1 MQLCLTGG
9 PGEAYSKSSS
19 EAPRASF
26 FWGWEMLTRSLA
38 RPGLVL
44 LTALL
49 ALCPPL
55 LAQPSGSIGGVVLTG
70 PARSGIE
77 GARVSLV
84 GTPHYVITNS
94 RGEFSFNG
102 LPPGQYTIQASA
114 IGFGTLKSPIEVKAL
129 ELLEVEFDADPEA
142 VRLPDLETSETPNL
156 PADFVRRSR
165 EGGGRY
171 FHRADIE
178 KRNPPTVGDLLRT
191 VAGMRVDCRGPV
203 CRAVLAR
210 APRTTCQPAFYMD
223 GTPVDAAVVWQ
234 QPPRDLDGVEVYS
247 GPATVP
253 PELTQYGG
261 CGAVVLWTRTPPRRV
276 KKEKQPVPKAPPEP

>member
-1 MQLCLTGG
+1 
-9 PGEAYSKSSS
+9 
-19 EAPRASF
+19 
-26 FWGWEMLTRSLA
+26 MLTRSLA

-44 LTALL
+44 LVVLL

-55 LAQPSGSIGGVVLTG
+55 FAQRLGSIGGIVITG

-77 GARVSLV
+77 GARVSLI
-84 GTPHYVITNS
+84 GTPFFALTNT

-102 LPPGQYTIQASA
+102 LTPGKYTIQASA
-114 IGFGTLKSPIEVKAL
+114 IGYGTLSSPIEVKPL
-129 ELLEVEFDADPEA
+129 ELLEVEFEADPEA
-142 VRLPDLETSETPNL
+142 VRLPDLEVAEKPNL
-156 PADFVRRSR
+156 HPDFVRRSQ

-171 FHRADIE
+171 FHRTDIE

-203 CRAVLAR
+203 CRAVFLR
-210 APRTTCQPAFYMD
+210 SVRSTCQPAYFMD
-223 GTPVDAAVVWQ
+223 GAPVDAAVVWM

-253 PELTQYGG
+253 PELSAYGG
-261 CGAVVLWTRTPPRRV
+261 CGAIVLWTRSPPPRV
-276 KKEKQPVPKAPPEP
+276 KKEKKPPVPKDPPAS